1 MKQLRLEITT
11 KSPVIITSEDSAQV
25 LTGTKTYFTG
35 TMVRGMLAELFI
47 KAKDLGTTAHENE
60 GFRKLFFNN
69 LVFTNAYPEVQGERS
84 FPLPKSLQRNKTATK
99 IIDLLDNDGE
109 PGFKGFSGMGV
120 IKEHK
125 IHLVSV
131 ASSIHFHMSRQGDT
145 ERFQGKSNDGGIYNY
160 ESIDAGQTFIAYIY
174 GEEEVLKSLESE
186 LPWVK
191 DNLSVRCGRSR
202 RTGYGLCHIS
212 KGKIENIPFDDLKL
226 IGKSIADTKKLCL
239 RLDSTLLGSHR
250 LGATLYSING
260 IGQTVLEELNEV
272 FYPKKFSIEAKI
284 NTNTGFGATEK
295 VQGFVGIWGVYR
307 PEAMGLSAGSILQI
321 CTEDELTD
329 DELHTLHELLHKG
342 LGERCEEGFG
352 QLRFWV
358 PDKGLDID
366 PTKDE
371 SKDNVQAPNEIS
383 NSTKELVQKIVEN
396 QIIESI
402 RKQAYQD
409 VQHNATQLRKAD
421 RHTYAQLESYIQPLV
436 ETPKNLPIDE
446 NIEDG
451 IKRIVENNWGYY
463 GFFLGNKAGAKS
475 ESIATVLLEYGK
487 VPEWVQTSNTDINQL
502 INDYTLDTISD
513 KTVRKEY
520 WTWFFRYARK
530 VV

>member
-35 TMVRGMLAELFI
+35 TMIRGMLAELFI

-60 GFRKLFFNN
+60 EFRKLFFNN

-84 FPLPKSLQRNKTATK
+84 FPLPKSLQRDKTATK

-120 IKEHK
+120 IKENK
-125 IHLVSV
+125 IHLASV

-145 ERFQGKSNDGGIYNY
+145 ERFQGKSKDGGIYNY

-191 DNLSVRCGRSR
+191 DKLSVRCGRSR
-202 RTGYGLCHIS
+202 RTGYGLCNIS
-212 KGKIENIPFDDLKL
+212 KGKIENLLSGDLKL
-226 IGKSIADTKKLCL
+226 IGMSIANTKSLRL
-239 RLDSTLLGSHR
+239 RLDSTLLGTQR
-250 LGATLYSING
+250 LGATLHGING
-260 IGQTVLEELNEV
+260 IGQTVLKELNEV
-272 FYPKKFSIEAKI
+272 FHPKKFSIEGI
-284 NTNTGFGATEK
+284 DNTAFGATEK
-295 VQGFVGIWGVYR
+295 IQGFIGIWGVYR

-321 CTEDELTD
+321 RTEDKLTD

-358 PDKGLDID
+358 PDKGLDIE
-366 PTKDE
+366 PTKND
-371 SKDNVQAPNEIS
+371 SKDTVQAPKEIS
-383 NSTKELVQKIVEN
+383 TSTKELIQKIVDD

-421 RHTYAQLESYIQPLV
+421 RHTYAQLESYIKPLV
-436 ETPKNLPIDE
+436 ETPENLPIDE

-451 IKRIVENNWGYY
+451 IKRIMENNWGYY
-463 GFFLGNKAGAKS
+463 GFFLGNNVGAKS
-475 ESIATVLLEYGK
+475 ESIAALLLDEARAPK
-487 VPEWVQTSNTDINQL
+487 WVQTSNTDINQL
-502 INDYTLDTISD
+502 INDYKLSAISD
-513 KTVRKEY
+513 EIVRKEY